1 MRNINIAVK
10 KPSNSERDKAYLEK
24 NNTPQTRRRIR
35 QNPKTISISSCAFY
49 SSRFSK
55 TIPNNMSSEKL
66 LPVKAT
72 AWASLPKRLHLRDR
86 TLSDQNHLIH
96 HGKLMTGRTQP
107 PSVIPPEIFSKSL
120 MFSCFITD
128 SLSCC

>member
-49 SSRFSK
+49 SSQFPK
-55 TIPNNMSSEKL
+55 AIPNNMSSEKIL
-66 LPVKAT
+66 SVKAT
-72 AWASLPKRLHLRDR
+72 AWASLPKRLHLRGR
-86 TLSDQNHLIH
+86 TLSDQNHLI

-120 MFSCFITD
+120 MSNCFITN
-128 SLSCC
+128 SLNR